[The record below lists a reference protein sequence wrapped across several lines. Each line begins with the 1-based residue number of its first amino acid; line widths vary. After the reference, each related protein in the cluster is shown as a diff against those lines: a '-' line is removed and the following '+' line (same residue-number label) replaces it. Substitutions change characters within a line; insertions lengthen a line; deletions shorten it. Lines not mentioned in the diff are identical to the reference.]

1 MGTCTSKQSTVV
13 VPVTIK
19 PAPKPFEILPA
30 TESWSALD
38 TQETA
43 SKLTALK
50 PELQETPETVNG
62 ASIEHNGKIP
72 PLSGIHQ
79 VKTEVLSQDLES
91 SHCATRHDLKNEEHA
106 HEGHTNQRPVLRK
119 PLVNHQEGKIKQM
132 FSMHTVSP
140 HLLTPKGSPRN
151 SPHISPRASPQASPY
166 RSRKMKPRTLTSY
179 IRSKKDTDKASV
191 SKAEENVTYNQVD
204 AAQNQA
210 ENEVTN
216 HQESVKQPAMPD
228 QLRELLTK
236 DVANATFANTAVAAT
251 EACGRSDKPG
261 AKRTDTNELD
271 TTDKQ
276 NYPDGKYSVLNQVNI
291 DVTIPQYFHPEQPQC
306 KQDIVCQ
313 QTLLKLTPVTSAT
326 ALRDKLQHLLM
337 LWKES
342 GQLTEIENHGL
353 SVSSLQASS
362 IKCLADALTAPNAKY
377 ITSLGENDFYI
388 EVAKAYVIYFWVANN
403 ITYAVKSWQAYLEGN
418 DYCLRTESQ
427 TVLQER
433 QSVCFGYA
441 HLYKTLG
448 MKVNLEVRVIEGN
461 TKSWRLFSEDA
472 GAGVSPS
479 PSNAHSW
486 NVVSKDVMRRV
497 SQKPPLVS

>member
-13 VPVTIK
+13 VSVTIK
-19 PAPKPFEILPA
+19 PASKPFEVLQA
-30 TESWSALD
+30 TESWSTLD
-38 TQETA
+38 AQETA
-43 SKLTALK
+43 SKRTALK
-50 PELQETPETVNG
+50 PELQETPETVNV

-72 PLSGIHQ
+72 PSSGIHL
-79 VKTEVLSQDLES
+79 VKTEVLSQDPET
-91 SHCATRHDLKNEEHA
+91 SHCAILHDLKNKEHA
-106 HEGHTNQRPVLRK
+106 PGGHRNQGPPHYHRRK
-119 PLVNHQEGKIKQM
+119 PLINHQEGKIKQM
-132 FSMHTVSP
+132 FRTHTVSP

-166 RSRKMKPRTLTSY
+166 RSRKMNPRTLISY
-179 IRSKKDTDKASV
+179 SRSKKDTDKASV
-191 SKAEENVTYNQVD
+191 SEAAENVTYNQVD
-204 AAQNQA
+204 AAQNRA
-210 ENEVTN
+210 ENEVTS

-236 DVANATFANTAVAAT
+236 DDVNAMFADTAVAAS

-261 AKRTDTNELD
+261 AKRTHTNELD

-276 NYPDGKYSVLNQVNI
+276 NYPDGKYSVPNQVNI
-291 DVTIPQYFHPEQPQC
+291 DVTIPQHFHPEQPQC
-306 KQDIVCQ
+306 KQDLVCQ
-313 QTLLKLTPVTSAT
+313 QALLKLAPVEFET

-353 SVSSLQASS
+353 SVSPLQASS
-362 IKCLADALTAPNAKY
+362 IECLAEALTAPNAKY

-403 ITYAVKSWQAYLEGN
+403 ITYDVKSWQAYLEGN
-418 DYCLRTESQ
+418 DHCLRTEAQ

-433 QSVCFGYA
+433 RSVCFGYA
-441 HLYKTLG
+441 NLYKTLG
-448 MKVNLEVRVIEGN
+448 RKVNLEVRVIEGN

-472 GAGVSPS
+472 GAGFSPS
-479 PSNAHSW
+479 RSNAHSW
-486 NVVSKDVMRRV
+486 NVVS
-497 SQKPPLVS
+497 